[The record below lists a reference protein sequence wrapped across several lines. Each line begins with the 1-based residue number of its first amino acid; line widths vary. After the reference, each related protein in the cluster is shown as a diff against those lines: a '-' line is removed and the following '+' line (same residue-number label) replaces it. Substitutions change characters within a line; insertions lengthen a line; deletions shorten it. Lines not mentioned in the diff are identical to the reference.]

1 MTSAGK
7 RFVLIKNANLDV
19 GWLEFLFVNML
30 YQLGITRW
38 NPRKN
43 RLTAFEY
50 QVSKD
55 LLQLGDI
62 IPAGQYRRVSSLIIG
77 GVFTHALV
85 YVGDGKCVHVD
96 GQGVRLVDYEW
107 IFSEFDTMAIVRVP
121 GITPE
126 QQRSFVDFLTSHLGE
141 PFDYW
146 FDEKDERAWFCSEL
160 ICAGLRAE
168 GFKLKMCDVQV
179 NLPHPSDFLAADLD
193 VVYLSHCLEEKGSNV
208 RVCYPSAGG
217 AQTT

>member
-1 MTSAGK
+1 MASINK

-19 GWLEFLFVNML
+19 GWLEFLFVNIL

-43 RLTAFEY
+43 RLTEFEGN
-50 QVSKD
+50 VSKQ

-62 IPAGQYRRVSSLIIG
+62 IPAGQHRRVSSLLIG

-96 GQGVRLVDYEW
+96 GQGVRLVDYDW
-107 IFSEFDTMAIVRVP
+107 IFTEFDTMAIVRVP
-121 GITPE
+121 GITAE
-126 QQRSFVDFLTSHLGE
+126 QQSSFVSFMMSHLGE

-146 FDEKDERAWFCSEL
+146 FDEKDERTWFCSEL
-160 ICAGLRAE
+160 ICAGLRHQ
-168 GFKLKMCDVQV
+168 GFNLNMCDVEQ
-179 NLPHPSDFLAADLD
+179 NLPHPSEFLAGDLD
-193 VVYLSHCLEEKGSNV
+193 IVYLSHCLEQKGSKV
-208 RVCYPSAGG
+208 RLCYPTAEPE
-217 AQTT
+217 